1 MKLYLPVIVMASGN
15 SCAHQISSKPR
26 GLLKWKN
33 MSRVVVAKEK
43 FEYCYRGRNLKK
55 SGTSARYVQAYTI
68 ETVQTHH
75 ISPFTLTFLL
85 TTVYLCFTL
94 ILPICYVCF

>member
-1 MKLYLPVIVMASGN
+1 MKLYLPMIVMGSSN
-15 SCAHQISSKPR
+15 SHAHQIRSKPR
-26 GLLKWKN
+26 VLLKQKN
-33 MSRVVVAKEK
+33 MSRAVVAKEK

-55 SGTSARYVQAYTI
+55 SGTSAKYVQAYTI
-68 ETVQTHH
+68 KTAQTHH

-94 ILPICYVCF
+94 TFPMCCVCL